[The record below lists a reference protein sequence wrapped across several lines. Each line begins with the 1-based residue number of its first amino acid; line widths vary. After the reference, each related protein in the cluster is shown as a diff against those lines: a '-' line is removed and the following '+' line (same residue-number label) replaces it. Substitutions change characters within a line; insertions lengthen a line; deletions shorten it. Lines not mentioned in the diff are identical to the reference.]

1 MPDGPLSAPA
11 GVGNASSRR
20 VRRGMSPW
28 PCAASPLL
36 APQDIDMASLSRSV
50 TGFAAARS
58 SAPRRRPLRSRWG
71 GLLLAGALLLPSIPG
86 MAAEPV
92 PGRSVES
99 VRAWLLQHNPELR
112 ALGLEAEAAQAR
124 VLPAGALPDPS
135 AGISIRGLDPG
146 QPWRGTDMGREITYS
161 LRQRFPLWGKRELAR
176 TSARQAADAAGLDRD
191 AAARNLLAEAEAGY
205 VRYWHADEA
214 IAVLDRRLTLLHQL
228 EEVAGV
234 RYALG
239 MAAQQ
244 DAIRAQAEQTNLQ
257 RERIERLAARREAM
271 AMLNTVLGRPVD
283 APLAPPDAIP
293 ALPFPQA
300 PPDPQQVAGHP
311 AVLAQQARAGAA
323 RTNAELQRRN
333 RLPDVALGVGAMQR
347 GDGLDSM
354 ELMLEVDI
362 PFQQRARRERERE
375 ARLLEEAALTR
386 VEATRRA
393 LAGRDAAARIQW
405 ASARERR
412 ELIEKTL
419 LLQADATYRSA
430 LASYQ
435 VGEVDFGTL
444 LEALDEWQGADLA
457 RVDALRDEL
466 LGAAAVRA
474 IEGDNP

>member
-1 MPDGPLSAPA
+1 
-11 GVGNASSRR
+11 
-20 VRRGMSPW
+20 
-28 PCAASPLL
+28 
-36 APQDIDMASLSRSV
+36 MASLPSSV
-50 TGFAAARS
+50 AGLAAARLN
-58 SAPRRRPLRSRWG
+58 APRRPLPRSRWR
-71 GLLLAGALLLPSIPG
+71 GLVLAAAFLLAIPG
-86 MAAEPV
+86 MAAEPL
-92 PGRSVES
+92 PGSSVES
-99 VRAWLLQHNPELR
+99 VRAWLLQNNPELH
-112 ALGLEAEAAQAR
+112 ALSLEAQAAQAR
-124 VLPAGALPDPS
+124 ILPAGALPDPS

-146 QPWRGTDMGREITYS
+146 QPWRGTDMGREVTYS
-161 LRQRFPLWGKRELAR
+161 LRQRFPLWGKRGLAR
-176 TSARQAADAAGLDRD
+176 TGARQEADAAGLDRD
-191 AAARNLLAEAEAGY
+191 AAARDLLAEAEAAY
-205 VRYWHADEA
+205 VRYWHADKA
-214 IAVLDRRLTLLHQL
+214 VAVLDRRISLLRQI
-228 EEVAGV
+228 EEIAGV

-239 MAAQQ
+239 LAAQQ
-244 DAIRAQAEQTNLQ
+244 DAIRAQVEQTNLQ
-257 RERIERLAARREAM
+257 GERIERLAAKREAM

-283 APLAPPDAIP
+283 APLAAPDTVP
-293 ALPFPQA
+293 ALPFPQTRPA
-300 PPDPQQVAGHP
+300 PQQVADHP
-311 AVLAQQARAGAA
+311 AVLAQQARAEAA

-347 GDGLDSM
+347 GEGLDSM
-354 ELMLEVDI
+354 ELMLEVEI

-419 LLQADATYRSA
+419 VVQADATYRSA

-444 LEALDEWQGADLA
+444 LEALDEWQGADLS

-474 IEGDNP
+474 IEGETP